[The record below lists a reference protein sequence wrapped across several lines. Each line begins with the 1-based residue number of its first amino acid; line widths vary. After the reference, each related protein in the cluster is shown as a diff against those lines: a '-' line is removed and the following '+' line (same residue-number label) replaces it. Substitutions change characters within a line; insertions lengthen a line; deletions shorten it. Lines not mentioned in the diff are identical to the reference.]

1 MKNVEHG
8 MKHYDELKVV
18 GPYVLIE
25 KIMNEEHK
33 DGDIIIPDSKKYA
46 NNKIGIGKVLELGRT
61 AKDETKLVEGDY
73 VLYDYYSA
81 YDDTSQNILTNCE
94 NIILQLSKEEAY
106 KFLRSELF

>member
-8 MKHYDELKVV
+8 MKPYDELKVV

-25 KIMNEEHK
+25 KIMDEEHK

-61 AKDETKLVEGDY
+61 AKDETKL
-73 VLYDYYSA
+73 A
-81 YDDTSQNILTNCE
+81 
-94 NIILQLSKEEAY
+94 
-106 KFLRSELF
+106 

>member
-25 KIMNEEHK
+25 KIMDKEHK

-61 AKDETKLVEGDY
+61 AKDETKLAEGDY